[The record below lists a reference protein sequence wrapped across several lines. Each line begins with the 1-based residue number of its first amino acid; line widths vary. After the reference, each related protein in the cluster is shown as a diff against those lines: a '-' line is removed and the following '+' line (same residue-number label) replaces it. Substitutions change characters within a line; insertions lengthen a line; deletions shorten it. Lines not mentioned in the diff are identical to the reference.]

1 MLRHALRGHCG
12 SSVGSRKA
20 SEERLPTTG
29 VGDRSQIVFLGA
41 CFMFCGC
48 GLLCF
53 FVLLFLAAMRIR
65 RRGIWQWHGEKLR
78 QVAWRGF
85 CSVSGQRPFRLG
97 PAPVGVCA
105 CARRCAWF
113 FFCVW
118 PASPQVGASASLCVC
133 SVVLS
138 FAPRLFQLFRLLP
151 TLSGSSLPCS
161 GMVERAC
168 LVARALVLTSDGSSA
183 PATGLLGVG
192 SQPMW
197 R

>member
-1 MLRHALRGHCG
+1 MLRHAPRGHCG

-20 SEERLPTTG
+20 NEERLPTTG
-29 VGDRSQIVFLGA
+29 VGDRSQIVCLGRA
-41 CFMFCGC
+41 SWSAGAGC
-48 GLLCF
+48 CV

-65 RRGIWQWHGEKLR
+65 RRGIWQWHGEKLW
-78 QVAWRGF
+78 QVAWRVF
-85 CSVSGQRPFRLG
+85 CSVSGLRPLRLG
-97 PAPVGVCA
+97 PAPVLGCA

-118 PASPQVGASASLCVC
+118 PASQQVGASASLCVC